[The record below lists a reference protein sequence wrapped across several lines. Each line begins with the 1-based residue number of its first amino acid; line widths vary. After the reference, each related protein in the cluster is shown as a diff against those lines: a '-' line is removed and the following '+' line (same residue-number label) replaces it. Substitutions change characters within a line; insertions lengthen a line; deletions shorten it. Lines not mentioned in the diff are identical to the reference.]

1 MHHWSGMDETQV
13 ALYRAES
20 IYIEKSQKKK
30 KEGEGKK
37 TELRTI
43 KAFVSF
49 SRKSCLKPWVLLSII
64 FSQGHPA
71 KGNLEIKSLSVFSRR
86 SSWDHIWI
94 HTFSFSMNNSPSV
107 LSQDRLLGHC
117 SWPLSFV
124 KLNCYRWTDVMLH
137 FYGFVSHIMWFCQW
151 SVENCLLT

>member
-20 IYIEKSQKKK
+20 IYIEKSQKKGEEKK
-30 KEGEGKK
+30 KELKS
-37 TELRTI
+37 I

-64 FSQGHPA
+64 FSQRHPA
-71 KGNLEIKSLSVFSRR
+71 KGNLEIKSLSVFSCS
-86 SSWDHIWI
+86 SSWDQIWT

-117 SWPLSFV
+117 SWPFSFV
-124 KLNCYRWTDVMLH
+124 KLNCYRWKGVMLR
-137 FYGFVSHIMWFCQW
+137 FYGFEFHIMWFFV
-151 SVENCLLT
+151 SAVLKIVF